1 MIWKILT
8 FAIVAYVLFRLF
20 TNDRKKREEK
30 IQKEEAQK
38 AANGNLVRDPICGT
52 YVEKES
58 SISVRDGEHVEH
70 FCSPDCREKYINRLE
85 EQDKISR

>member
-8 FAIVAYVLFRLF
+8 FAVVAYILFRLF
-20 TNDRKKREEK
+20 ANDRKKREEK
-30 IQKEEAQK
+30 IQNEEAQK
-38 AANGNLVRDPICGT
+38 VANGTLVRDPMCGT

-70 FCSPDCREKYINRLE
+70 FCSHECRDQYISKLE
-85 EQDKISR
+85 EQEKISD